1 VGHVH
6 TRAGEGRAAGRRRG
20 DGAVGTLATMTAPT
34 ALDLDLSDPAV
45 FADGPPHAY
54 FARLRAEA
62 PVHRNHSSN
71 PKIDDFWS
79 ITRAADIEM
88 ISKHQT
94 LYSVHE
100 RGIWMRP
107 DASAPLDLL
116 RNMVIFKDPPDH
128 TRYRKLVQVAFAPR
142 TIAPLEGVVRDLVT
156 AILDKA
162 GETGSMDVVRDLSL
176 PVPLTVITDLLGA
189 PKSDIDQLAHWTA
202 KLDTGIDQVELGQSM
217 EAMME
222 MGAYLGD
229 LIPSQIGTD
238 SLVGLLASVEV
249 DGDRLSEEELLMF
262 FAILVFAGNDTTRSA
277 TSAGVLGLL
286 ENPDQL
292 AALAADPSLIPNAV
306 EEILRWAT
314 PLNYFARTAMADTE
328 VRGVPISAGDLLVMW
343 YCSGSR
349 DEEILPGADRFD
361 VLRPVEYHQA
371 FGGGGRHFC
380 LGAGLA
386 RLELKVIFEELT
398 RRARDLRLTGPVVR
412 HCTTW
417 VNGYDSIPIS
427 LTVDN

>member
-1 VGHVH
+1 
-6 TRAGEGRAAGRRRG
+6 
-20 DGAVGTLATMTAPT
+20 MTAPT
-34 ALDLDLSDPAV
+34 AAGIATELSVDLSDPAV
-45 FADGPPHAY
+45 FVDGPPHAL
-54 FARLRAEA
+54 FARMRAEA
-62 PVHRNHSSN
+62 PVLRNRSSN

-79 ITRAADIEM
+79 ITRAMDIEM
-88 ISKHQT
+88 ISKHAT
-94 LYSVHE
+94 LFSAHE
-100 RGIWMRP
+100 KGIWMRP

-116 RNMVIFKDPPDH
+116 RNMVIFKDPPEH
-128 TRYRKLVQVAFAPR
+128 SRYRKLVQVAFTPR
-142 TIAPLEGVVRDLVT
+142 TIAHLEDSVRTQVT
-156 AILDKA
+156 AILDRACGA
-162 GETGSMDVVRDLSL
+162 GTMDVVRDLSL

-189 PKSDIDQLAHWTA
+189 PVSDVDRLAHWTA
-202 KLDTGIDQVELGQSM
+202 RLDTGVDNPELGYSM

-222 MGAYLGD
+222 MGAYLGE

-238 SLVGLLASVEV
+238 SLVGLLAGVEV
-249 DGDRLSEEELLMF
+249 DGDRLTEEELLMF
-262 FAILVFAGNDTTRSA
+262 FAILVFAGNDTTRNA

-314 PLNYFARTAMADTE
+314 PLNYFARTALADTSI
-328 VRGVPISAGDLLVMW
+328 RGVDIAAGDLLLMW
-343 YCSGSR
+343 YASGSR

-386 RLELKVIFEELT
+386 RLELKVIFEEFT
-398 RRARDLRLTGPVVR
+398 RRVRDLRLAGPVVR

-417 VNGYDSIPIS
+417 VNGYDSIPIE
-427 LTVDN
+427 LTPA

>member
-1 VGHVH
+1 M
-6 TRAGEGRAAGRRRG
+6 T
-20 DGAVGTLATMTAPT
+20 ATMLP
-34 ALDLDLSDPAV
+34 ALDTVDLSDPAV
-45 FADGPPHAY
+45 FVDGPPHEL
-54 FARLRAEA
+54 FARMRAEA
-62 PVHRNHSSN
+62 PVHRNRSSH
-71 PKIDDFWS
+71 PSIDDFWS
-79 ITRAADIEM
+79 ITRATDIEM
-88 ISKHQT
+88 ISKHAT
-94 LYSVHE
+94 LFSAHE
-100 RGIWMRP
+100 KGIWMRP

-116 RNMVIFKDPPDH
+116 RNMVIFKDPPEH
-128 TRYRKLVQVAFAPR
+128 SRYRKLVQVAFTPR
-142 TIAPLEGVVRDLVT
+142 TIAHLEHSVRAQVT
-156 AILDKA
+156 AILDRA
-162 GETGSMDVVRDLSL
+162 CEAGSMDVVRDLSL

-189 PKSDIDQLAHWTA
+189 PASDIDRLEHWTA
-202 KLDTGIDQVELGQSM
+202 KLDTGIDNVELGYSM

-222 MGAYLGD
+222 MGAYLGE

-238 SLVGLLASVEV
+238 SLVGLLAGTEV
-249 DGDRLSEEELLMF
+249 DGDRLTEEELLMF
-262 FAILVFAGNDTTRSA
+262 FAILVFAGNDTTRNA
-277 TSAGVLGLL
+277 TSTGVLGLL

-314 PLNYFARTAMADTE
+314 PLNYFARTALADTE
-328 VRGVPISAGDLLVMW
+328 IRGVPIAAGDLLVMW

-349 DEEILPGADRFD
+349 DEEVLAGADRFD

-398 RRARDLRLTGPVVR
+398 RRVCDLRLTGPVVR

-417 VNGYDSIPIS
+417 VNGYDSIPIA
-427 LTVDN
+427 LTPAR